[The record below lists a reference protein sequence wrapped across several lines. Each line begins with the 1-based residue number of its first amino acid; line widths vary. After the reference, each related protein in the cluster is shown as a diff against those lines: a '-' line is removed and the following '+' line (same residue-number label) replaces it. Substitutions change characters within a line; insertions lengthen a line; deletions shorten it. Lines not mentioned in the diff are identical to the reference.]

1 MGPPEKT
8 PYTNH
13 AMNAIQDQV
22 VELAHK
28 VHLVKAYTNL
38 AKCLLLDEP
47 KKDEA
52 Q

>member
-22 VELAHK
+22 AELAQN
-28 VHLVKAYTNL
+28 VHLVKANTNL

-47 KKDEA
+47 QIDEV